1 MRAGI
6 SQEMLGKA
14 GPEFSVVIASELWC
28 DVDSDTDEVIRMR
41 KSPLLAL
48 SYVDCV
54 FGVSVNLHL
63 DCVASKS
70 FSLSLCLPILTPPL
84 LNLRLH
90 NTTLIASFT
99 LPSFV

>member
-1 MRAGI
+1 
-6 SQEMLGKA
+6 MLGKA
-14 GPEFSVVIASELWC
+14 GPESSVVIASELWC

-48 SYVDCV
+48 YYVDCV
-54 FGVSVNLHL
+54 LVFPLICAST
-63 DCVASKS
+63 VASKS
-70 FSLSLCLPILTPPL
+70 FSPSLSLPILTSPS

-90 NTTLIASFT
+90 NAALIAPFT

>member
-1 MRAGI
+1 
-6 SQEMLGKA
+6 MLGKA
-14 GPEFSVVIASELWC
+14 GPESSVVIASELWC

-54 FGVSVNLHL
+54 FSVSVNLRL

-70 FSLSLCLPILTPPL
+70 FSLSLSLPI

-90 NTTLIASFT
+90 NATLIAPFT